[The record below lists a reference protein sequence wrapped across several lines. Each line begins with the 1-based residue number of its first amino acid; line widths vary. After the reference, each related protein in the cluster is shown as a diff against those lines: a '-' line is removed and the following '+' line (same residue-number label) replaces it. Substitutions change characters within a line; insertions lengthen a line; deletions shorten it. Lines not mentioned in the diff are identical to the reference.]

1 MRKTGKVIGLAL
13 FCSVLVLATGCMG
26 NGTSRSRAGVDNSLY
41 SFENIKKIHLIDPER
56 ALAMTDSAEMMGVIG
71 ADSCNWLRGLIH
83 YGATKDY
90 PEARRHIQK
99 VLDSRQ
105 ADKTSGIYLRNFSL
119 MTSTYEQEENYAKCL
134 EYCLEGARLAHEA
147 GDIQLETEF
156 NFDAGVCME
165 RQQKG
170 SGLGYMDKGIELL
183 KQSTSPR
190 TLPYLSYYMGQKM
203 RYLSALER
211 YDEAIA
217 TGEERI
223 TVIERIDKEVEN
235 APDGYIDEQLARV
248 YSVLAFCQQ
257 KTGRTADA
265 RKSVEA
271 FNKTQFSETP
281 EGKSDILFYYVL
293 TGDGTRALQIIDDVY
308 PYYERYDTISPG
320 LMTLLKNKAEA
331 YRSLGNYRQADLAM
345 QRVEVMADSLAARDK
360 KAQSLELAQI
370 YRTQEKDLQLKDA
383 EARAVIYRIAIA
395 SALVII
401 LLIVFLL
408 WRAFRYNKVLTE
420 KNQRLYEQI
429 QRREEEE
436 TRQMQQLQTEP
447 EERLTSSQQLFRR
460 LCKLMDDEKPY
471 TDDTLNRETLARMLS
486 TNYKYVEQAIREC
499 SNGETVADFIN
510 RYRIQQAAVLLKT
523 TDDSVGLIG
532 ELCGIGSRTTL
543 FRLFRDHYGMSPSEY
558 RKISQH

>member
-1 MRKTGKVIGLAL
+1 
-13 FCSVLVLATGCMG
+13 
-26 NGTSRSRAGVDNSLY
+26 
-41 SFENIKKIHLIDPER
+41 
-56 ALAMTDSAEMMGVIG
+56 
-71 ADSCNWLRGLIH
+71 
-83 YGATKDY
+83 
-90 PEARRHIQK
+90 
-99 VLDSRQ
+99 
-105 ADKTSGIYLRNFSL
+105 
-119 MTSTYEQEENYAKCL
+119 
-134 EYCLEGARLAHEA
+134 
-147 GDIQLETEF
+147 
-156 NFDAGVCME
+156 
-165 RQQKG
+165 
-170 SGLGYMDKGIELL
+170 MDKGIELL

-331 YRSLGNYRQADLAM
+331 YRSLGNYRQAYLAM
-345 QRVEVMADSLAARDK
+345 QRVEVMADSLSTREK
-360 KAQSLELAQI
+360 KAQALELAQI

-401 LLIVFLL
+401 LLVVFLL

-429 QRREEEE
+429 QQREEEE
-436 TRQMQQLQTEP
+436 ARQMQQLQTEP

-532 ELCGIGSRTTL
+532 DLCGIGSRTTL